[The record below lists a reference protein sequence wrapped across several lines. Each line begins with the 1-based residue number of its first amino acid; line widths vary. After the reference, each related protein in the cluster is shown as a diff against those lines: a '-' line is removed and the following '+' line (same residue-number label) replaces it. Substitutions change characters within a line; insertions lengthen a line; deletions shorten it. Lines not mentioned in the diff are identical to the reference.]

1 MTPSLKNG
9 DIASASLNCIAAVVC
24 LLAAILVFAL
34 KLHKKFVY
42 RLALYQV
49 LSSMAFATVEVFQVI
64 FLNYDKNR
72 EVYGRLCTAIGLLNM
87 YTRWTKLLSTMWVT
101 LHIFCF
107 GVLRKDLKKYE
118 VWYVVTS
125 LLLPC
130 VMAVVPLITNT
141 YQLSPFH
148 SYCYVYQK
156 NDSYT
161 VELVEKLV
169 LWDAPALIILLA
181 ASTAMMVL
189 VIKIVSVLCR
199 RLKYKP
205 LADGD
210 QYWKALKELLPLAA
224 FPVLFFVFVIPT
236 VIFHIDSSVR
246 TPSDA
251 MIIIGIIPAT
261 IWGLSSGITLIIH
274 LSVARFFA
282 LKKMHTSD
290 KRMESSYTYSVL
302 QNSA

>member
-1 MTPSLKNG
+1 
-9 DIASASLNCIAAVVC
+9 
-24 LLAAILVFAL
+24 
-34 KLHKKFVY
+34 
-42 RLALYQV
+42 
-49 LSSMAFATVEVFQVI
+49 MAFATVEVFQVI

-72 EVYGRLCTAIGLLNM
+72 EVYGRLCTAIGLLSM
-87 YTRWTKLLSTMWVT
+87 YTRWTKLLSTLWVT

-181 ASTAMMVL
+181 ASTTMVVL
-189 VIKIVSVLCR
+189 VIKIVKIVCR

-236 VIFHIDSSVR
+236 VIFHIDTSVGK
-246 TPSDA
+246 PSDA
-251 MIIIGIIPAT
+251 LTIISI
-261 IWGLSSGITLIIH
+261 LSLSLWSLASGVTLIVH
-274 LSVARFFA
+274 LSVAKCSIGCS
-282 LKKMHTSD
+282 KKKSNIAI
-290 KRMESSYTYSVL
+290 ESSYRYSSMI
-302 QNSA
+302 QSQA

>member
-34 KLHKKFVY
+34 KLHKRFVY

-72 EVYGRLCTAIGLLNM
+72 EVYGRLCTAIGLLSM
-87 YTRWTKLLSTMWVT
+87 YTRWTKLLSTLWVT

-181 ASTAMMVL
+181 ASTTMVVL
-189 VIKIVSVLCR
+189 VIKIVKIVCR

-246 TPSDA
+246 KPSDA
-251 MIIIGIIPAT
+251 MIIIGIMPAT